1 MYWMVSKN
9 QYIINRIDKHKNWI
23 YIHNSDQYNF
33 RPRLRSYDSHLYI
46 ETATNHNISL
56 VTKGNGYINVNNE
69 NLLQVIG
76 LVCEFNKIIN

>member
-1 MYWMVSKN
+1 MNTLYLVLISIKIE
-9 QYIINRIDKHKNWI
+9 YTC
-23 YIHNSDQYNF
+23 NSDQYNF

-76 LVCEFNKIIN
+76 LVCELNKIIN